1 MPIDPNIAL
10 SFKPAVALADPMQQ
24 YGRAQEVQANAM
36 ALRQARSENALAQQ
50 AALDKQVM
58 NKLYS
63 EAYDPKVG
71 GIDYNKL
78 ASRAVELG
86 KGSAVPAIQAQRQE
100 SEAKT
105 ETVRK
110 DFLANVK
117 SAMENSRY
125 RLEGVTTPEQ
135 AMQWHE
141 QNHNDPTLKKYF
153 SELNITAEQARAQI
167 AAVAGN
173 PPAFADMLQK
183 MQLGLEKAQQA
194 VDNRLTREVTTRGQD
209 MTAATAKAGQQV
221 TMRGQDIGAA
231 TARAGQSV
239 TMRGQDIQ
247 AQGSGDFLSKLS
259 KAEQKDYRSLLATD
273 KTVDAALARIEK
285 TPTAFGFSKGAATSV
300 GGVTGGRMGASI
312 VSSQMTDD
320 EIQAR
325 SFVYN
330 IVSAAIKERAGTAQS
345 AQELKVLDGFL
356 PSPFDDSRVIKA
368 KLKAFKEFIN
378 TKREG
383 YEPAD
388 GAEEAPAPAAAPT
401 ASAPP
406 AGAID
411 MLRKNPG
418 MASAFDAK
426 YGAGAAKK
434 VLGR

>member
-1 MPIDPNIAL
+1 MSYKPVQIQDPMEMYGKRQQIQSN
-10 SFKPAVALADPMQQ
+10 ALAMQKYQ
-24 YGRAQEVQANAM
+24 TEATEK
-36 ALRQARSENALAQQ
+36 NALAQLISQPNYDPYNPEAQ
-50 AALDKQVM
+50 AA
-58 NKLYS
+58 
-63 EAYDPKVG
+63 AFKVAP
-71 GIDYNKL
+71 NL
-78 ASRAVELG
+78 A
-86 KGSAVPAIQAQRQE
+86 PALF
-100 SEAKT
+100 KNLT
-105 ETVRK
+105 ETRT
-110 DFLANVK
+110 ANVK
-117 SAMENSRY
+117 YDTDTLALKTAERNETNAKKLDALTRV
-125 RLEGVTTPEQ
+125 LQFTTPE
-135 AMQWHE
+135 
-141 QNHNDPTLKKYF
+141 
-153 SELNITAEQARAQI
+153 SARADLARSV
-167 AAVAGN
+167 AAGDLTQAQADAVL
-173 PPAFADMLQK
+173 PTIPEKEADMPAWKQK
-183 MQLGLEKAQQA
+183 TMFGLLDIGKQQTA
-194 VDNRLTREVTTRGQD
+194 LDAAATRDVTTRGQD

-231 TARAGQSV
+231 TALAGQNV
-239 TMRGQDIQ
+239 TVRGQNLQ
-247 AQGSGDFLSKLS
+247 AKGSGDFLSKLS
-259 KAEQKDYRSLLATD
+259 KAEQKDYRGLVATD

-300 GGVTGGRMGASI
+300 GGVTGGRMGASL
-312 VSSQMTDD
+312 VASQMTDD

-356 PSPFDDSRVIKA
+356 PGPFDDARVIKA
-368 KLKAFKEFIN
+368 KLGAFKEYIN

-388 GAEEAPAPAAAPT
+388 GSEDAPAPAPA

-426 YGAGAAKK
+426 YGVGASKK